1 MIINLT
7 IETVV
12 GGFRIVASRGDDRQV
27 IEPSTLIGEACAAT
41 AKQIP
46 TRIKT
51 LFDQHFSQEKA
62 S

>member
-27 IEPSTLIGEACAAT
+27 IEPSTMIGEACAAT

-46 TRIKT
+46 PRIKT
-51 LFDQHFSQEKA
+51 LLEKHFAEPTP
-62 S
+62 